1 MPESHQAH
9 PNLNSTDPES
19 RPRLHPWRVVAAA
32 ALYVLLIGSAA
43 LALWN
48 RRDPEALPRVLQE
61 SVPWVFGLFVTLFA
75 LYRMAAVQAKR
86 YPAFKAFFQVG
97 VMVWVGLLLLPQA
110 KARYETPGDPLVA
123 LLADPNPQV
132 RILAAELARHRP
144 GSNLYSPY
152 LVRAMRD
159 PDPQVRVEAHR
170 SLVAILGT
178 DLGPPEKEEAMDAW
192 DAWGEAL
199 KK

>member
-1 MPESHQAH
+1 MIERHTQPTPNAAAH
-9 PNLNSTDPES
+9 EP
-19 RPRLHPWRVVAAA
+19 RPRARGWRVAAAA
-32 ALYVLLIGSAA
+32 ALYLLLIGSAA

-48 RRDPEALPRVLQE
+48 RRDPEALPRELQAA
-61 SVPWVFGLFVTLFA
+61 VPWVFGLFVALFA
-75 LYRMAAVQAKR
+75 IYRVAAVRARR

-132 RILAAELARHRP
+132 RTLAAELARYRP
-144 GSNLYSPY
+144 DPKEYSPY
-152 LVRAMRD
+152 LVRALRD
-159 PDPQVRVEAHR
+159 PEPQVRSEAHR
-170 SLVAILGT
+170 SLVAIRGT
-178 DLGPPEKEEAMDAW
+178 DLGPPDNEKAVDAW
-192 DAWGEAL
+192 DAWGEAV